1 MRIVKVIGAVVAAL
15 VLLLAIGAVVI
26 AMTFD
31 PNDYKGAIADAVQA
45 RTGRTLTIDQP
56 LKLSFFP
63 WLAVE
68 TGGITL
74 GNARGFDR
82 AADGSPRPFAT
93 VQRAAARVKLLPLL
107 ERHVEVG
114 TVELDGLR
122 LNLAR
127 DAALKGNWEDLL
139 ASAEGSGGG
148 APGGAAPG
156 GEATSQTLSLEGIEV
171 RDGTIEWRENTDQLR
186 YVVSGLDLT
195 TGAIGSSAP
204 VDVALAF
211 DFRDPSSALRVGVK
225 GSARASLGADGSVTS
240 NGLKADVALKLP
252 GAKAPR
258 NVGLRLDRLAFDRS
272 RQTLKIEGLT
282 TESNGLRATWSA
294 DGTALLDAPAFTG
307 SVALAD
313 SRLAD
318 LLTTLDLAA
327 PQAVTANDLGNVSFA
342 ARFAYRAA
350 PQQEIRLTDV
360 KADVLGMQA
369 TGEGTLERG
378 NQLSGRVTI
387 PEFAAGKAF
396 QALLRA
402 AVPPTV
408 DVSAL
413 DKLAFSSRFDTNLTT
428 GQAALRD
435 VNATVLGAT
444 VTGELEAI
452 PGKTGNTFR
461 GSVATSRFAPEPFVK
476 AFGKLLSDGLKG
488 SELGPMQ
495 LKTAFVFD
503 SGADTVT
510 AGPFEAEIFG
520 LKGSGNVTGRH
531 VTTAASWTGQLEV
544 AAFSPQ
550 SLMQRFGLPKLE
562 TSDPRAL
569 TRASVSTKLTVDAKG
584 GRFDDVVLA
593 LDDSKIT
600 GHFTL
605 DGFDPPKYGFA
616 LVVDKVNADRYL
628 PPTKEKAKPGQSAAG
643 DIELPENN
651 TMRLDGTVQVGSLEL
666 AGLQFAA
673 VGSRI
678 VIGDGNMQL
687 DNARARLYG
696 GDFAGSFGVQAKGGK
711 PGLTLDGKAA
721 KLELKPLIEAL
732 TGEPANFSG
741 RGDFE
746 IELSGTGRKIVDNL
760 RTAGGKVSFAMR
772 DGAIKGFN
780 LGSTLCAAY
789 NLKQGQPIPSGQPKE
804 TAYQVIQGTAT
815 VTGGVATSKDLLART
830 TFMDI
835 TGRGTLGLAEQ
846 KLDYDVDAK
855 LTGKIAIPGCQTMDD
870 LIGSSIPFNIK
881 GTVTD
886 PSITPDFSKI
896 VRNRVREEVHQRLQ
910 DKLRDRLK
918 GLIH

>member
-1 MRIVKVIGAVVAAL
+1 MRIVKVLGAVVAAL
-15 VLLLAIGAVVI
+15 VLLLAIGAVVV
-26 AMTFD
+26 AFVFD
-31 PNDYKGAIADAVQA
+31 PNDYKAAITDAVRA
-45 RTGRTLTIDQP
+45 RTGRTLTINQP

-74 GNARGFDR
+74 GNAHGFDR
-82 AADGSPRPFAT
+82 AADGSPQPFAT

-107 ERHVEVG
+107 ERRVEIG

-122 LNLAR
+122 LDLAR

-139 ASAEGSGGG
+139 ASAEGSGG
-148 APGGAAPG
+148 APGSPASG
-156 GEATSQTLSLEGIEV
+156 GGTTVQSLSLEGIEV

-195 TGAIGSSAP
+195 TGAIGSRAP

-211 DFRDPSSALRVGVK
+211 DFRDPASALSVGVK
-225 GSARASLGADGSVTS
+225 GSARASFGSDGSVTS
-240 NGLKADVALKLP
+240 NALKADVALKLP
-252 GAKAPR
+252 GAKASR
-258 NVGLRLDRLAFDRS
+258 NVGVRLERLAFDRD
-272 RQTLKIEGLT
+272 RQRLTIEGLAT
-282 TESNGLRATWSA
+282 DSEGLHATWSA
-294 DGTALLDAPAFTG
+294 EGTALLDSPAFEG
-307 SVALAD
+307 SVTLAD

-318 LLTTLDLAA
+318 LLAALDLA
-327 PQAVTANDLGNVSFA
+327 PPPAVTAGELGNVSFA
-342 ARFAYRAA
+342 ARFAYRTA
-350 PQQEIRLTDV
+350 PEPEIRLTDV
-360 KADVLGMQA
+360 KADVLGMHA
-369 TGEGTLERG
+369 TGVGTFAGSDE
-378 NQLSGRVTI
+378 LSGRVTI

-413 DKLAFSSRFDTNLTT
+413 DRLAFTARFDTHLAT

-435 VNATVLGAT
+435 LKASVLGAT

-452 PGKTGNTFR
+452 PGKTGNVFR
-461 GSVATSRFAPEPFVK
+461 GSVATSRFPPEPFVK
-476 AFGKLLSDGLKG
+476 AFGKLLADGLKAG
-488 SELGPMQ
+488 ELGPMQ

-520 LKGSGNVTGRH
+520 LKGSGNLTGRH
-531 VTTAASWTGQLEV
+531 VTTAASWTGQLDV

-569 TRASVSTKLTVDAKG
+569 TRASVQTKLTVDAKG
-584 GRFDDVVLA
+584 GRFENIVLA

-600 GHFTL
+600 GDFTL
-605 DGFDPPKYGFA
+605 DGFDQPKYGFA
-616 LVVDKVNADRYL
+616 LVIDKVNADRYL
-628 PPTKEKAKPGQSAAG
+628 PPTEEKAKPGQSAAG
-643 DIELPENN
+643 DISLPENN
-651 TMRLDGTVQVGSLEL
+651 TMRLDGTVQVGSLQL
-666 AGLQFAA
+666 ANLQFAA

-696 GDFAGSFGVQAKGGK
+696 GDFAGSFGVHAKGGQ
-711 PGLTLDGKAA
+711 PGLTLDGKAT

-732 TGEPANFSG
+732 TGEPANVSG

-789 NLKQGQPIPSGQPKE
+789 NLKQGLPMPSGQPKE

-815 VTGGVATSKDLLART
+815 VTGGVATSQDLLGRT

-846 KLDYDVDAK
+846 RLDYDVDAK
-855 LTGKIAIPGCQTMDD
+855 LTGKIAIAGCQTMDD

-918 GLIH
+918 DLIH